1 VVTDCAP
8 APDLRV
14 KLAGLELS
22 NPILTAS
29 GTFGYGL
36 EFAHLV
42 RLERLGGIVTK
53 GLSPEPIRGNPPPRV
68 CETRGGM
75 LNSIGL
81 QNIGIDRF
89 IAEVLPGL
97 RRYPAK
103 VIVNVFGRTV
113 DDYLRVV
120 ARARACPEIAALELN
135 VSCPNV
141 ERGGIE
147 FGHDAEALR
156 RLVAAVRQET
166 DQPLIVKLSPN
177 VTSPVELGAAAKDG
191 GADIL
196 SCINTVMG
204 MAIDATTRR
213 PLINTLRG
221 GLSGPAI
228 KPIALRIVFDV
239 ARRVGLPVIGI
250 GGIETATDVVEFLL
264 AGASAVQVGT
274 ALFRDPRTPE
284 RLLDGLDSY
293 LRESGTPRIADLIG
307 ALELPA
313 HQRVPPAPVGTQVA
327 R

>member
-1 VVTDCAP
+1 VVTAAER

-14 KLAGLELS
+14 EVAGLELQ

-53 GLSPEPIRGNPPPRV
+53 GLSPQPIRGNPPPRV

-75 LNSIGL
+75 INSIGL
-81 QNIGIDRF
+81 QNIGIERF
-89 IAEVLPGL
+89 IADVLPGL

-103 VIVNVFGRTV
+103 VIVNVFGHSLA
-113 DDYLRVV
+113 DYVRVTTL
-120 ARARACPEIAALELN
+120 AQRCSEIAALELN

-147 FGHDAEALR
+147 FGHDPDALHR
-156 RLVAAVRQET
+156 VVTAVRAES
-166 DQPLIVKLSPN
+166 DKPLIVKLSPN
-177 VTSPVELGAAAKDG
+177 VTSPVELGLAAKDA
-191 GADIL
+191 GADAL
-196 SCINTVMG
+196 SCINTVLG
-204 MAIDATTRR
+204 MAIDAATRR
-213 PLINTLRG
+213 PLINTVRG

-228 KPIALRIVFDV
+228 KPIALRIVHDV
-239 ARRVGLPVIGI
+239 SRKVELPVIGI

-264 AGASAVQVGT
+264 AGASAVQIGT
-274 ALFRDPRTPE
+274 ALFRDPKTPE
-284 RLLDGLDSY
+284 RILDGLETY
-293 LRESGTPRIADLIG
+293 LRESGTARVADLVG
-307 ALELPA
+307 ALEI
-313 HQRVPPAPVGTQVA
+313 PAPRTAPAPPVTTPVG

>member
-1 VVTDCAP
+1 VVTKP
-8 APDLRV
+8 RSEPDLRV
-14 KLAGLELS
+14 KLGALELD

-42 RLERLGGIVTK
+42 RLDRLGGIVTK
-53 GLSPEPIRGNPPPRV
+53 GLSPQPIKGNPPPRV

-81 QNIGIDRF
+81 QNIGIERF
-89 IAEVLPGL
+89 ISDVLPGL

-113 DDYLRVV
+113 DDYVRVV
-120 ARARACPEIAALELN
+120 TLAERSPEIAALELN

-147 FGHDAEALR
+147 FGHDPDALR
-156 RLVAAVRQET
+156 RVVRAVRSET
-166 DQPLIVKLSPN
+166 AKPLIVKLSPN
-177 VTSPVELGAAAKDG
+177 VTSPVELGLAAKDA

-196 SCINTVMG
+196 SCINTVLG
-204 MAIDATTRR
+204 MAIDAATRR

-239 ARRVGLPVIGI
+239 AAKVGLPVIGI
-250 GGIETATDVVEFLL
+250 GGIESATDVVEFLL
-264 AGASAVQVGT
+264 AGASAVQIGT

-284 RLLDGLDSY
+284 RILDGLVTY
-293 LRESGTPRIADLIG
+293 LRESGTARVSDLVG
-307 ALELPA
+307 ALEIPGP
-313 HQRVPPAPVGTQVA
+313 RPTSPAPVGAPVA

>member
-1 VVTDCAP
+1 VVK
-8 APDLRV
+8 PDLRV
-14 KLAGLELS
+14 KLGGLELE

-42 RLERLGGIVTK
+42 SLERLGGIVTK
-53 GLSPEPIRGNPPPRV
+53 GLSPEPIRGNPSPRV
-68 CETRGGM
+68 CEARGGM

-81 QNIGIDRF
+81 QNIGIERF
-89 IAEVLPGL
+89 VTEVLPGL

-120 ARARACPEIAALELN
+120 ARAQRSPEIAALELN

-147 FGHDAEALR
+147 FGHDAEAMR
-156 RLVAAVRQET
+156 RLVAAVRQES
-166 DQPLIVKLSPN
+166 DKPLIVKLSPN
-177 VTSPVELGAAAKDG
+177 VTSPVELGLAARDG

-196 SCINTVMG
+196 SCINTVLG
-204 MAIDATTRR
+204 MAIDAATRR
-213 PLINTLRG
+213 PLLHTVRG

-228 KPIALRIVFDV
+228 KPIALRIVYDV
-239 ARRVGLPVIGI
+239 SRRVGLPVIGI

-274 ALFRDPRTPE
+274 ALFRAPSTPE
-284 RLLDGLDSY
+284 VLIGGLERY
-293 LRESGTPRIADLIG
+293 LRETSTATVSELVG
-307 ALELPA
+307 ALELPPTRTPA
-313 HQRVPPAPVGTQVA
+313 AAPAVAPAQR
-327 R
+327 